1 MFYYKVH
8 HVHPEKEIIKTLQ
21 LFYYKNKNNNKK
33 KKKIQQQQKI

>member
-21 LFYYKNKNNNKK
+21 LFHYKK
-33 KKKIQQQQKI
+33 KQQKTNKQKQK